1 MNQIPHGIKKLKSQ
15 GEITK
20 WIEVQRHTSLLA
32 SPKLTNE
39 TFFRSEIFRQASRDS
54 LEHVSQD
61 PAVVEGD
68 CEQVQSPNEVWE
80 LPR

>member
-1 MNQIPHGIKKLKSQ
+1 MDRGTTTHFAPRL
-15 GEITK
+15 
-20 WIEVQRHTSLLA
+20 
-32 SPKLTNE
+32 PKLTNE

-54 LEHVSQD
+54 LEHISQD